1 MLDIPY
7 ELKEP
12 SEERELIHAA
22 SQQQIPSLPM
32 MNLMEQ
38 ESTITNE
45 HTPERKSL
53 LKKKTVKRN
62 KQIPV

>member
-32 MNLMEQ
+32 NLMEQ
-38 ESTITNE
+38 ESTVTNE

-53 LKKKTVKRN
+53 LKKKTVKRY
-62 KQIPV
+62 K